1 MIKLPLIPEPYPNE
15 IFGSWL
21 ARTRDLHQS
30 GAWNQL
36 KSVCGFS
43 PSWLGCFDIPDLSEQ
58 YEKLLE
64 IMGVNF
70 AWVLQNHTTFP
81 YFAALGSGDNFIHG
95 TSLYQIHGTKALSKL
110 GISRIPN
117 ASSTPRYCPVCIR
130 SDIARYGEPFWHR
143 EHQLPNVYYCVAHRH
158 LLRATCR
165 ICLEVVA
172 GVDVNRKLNGRCAN
186 GHSLQSIL
194 EASDIVEPLFSL
206 SNLSVSA
213 LCGIDRAYRKIDVI
227 SLIGGLRVEQKPE
240 SGSQKISTI
249 VTNFYNAHASDRH
262 TSYLEIPNPPHID
275 YPAFFLINTNKTK
288 ASVPWLYAVL
298 TALNADWTLI
308 NRHLSTQVSIPSKP
322 YVRHRF
328 EIEEFTTESAKE
340 VIKTYSYMLDKKR
353 IPVKAYWF
361 LVLYDRNWLTSYFG
375 RIQPTPNVRDDR
387 RAILKNLYTALLS
400 SSSRYGQSKGP
411 FIRAGFRDKKWLDK
425 TLFHFQIATRSSEFD
440 DGKTIFDDRAKLVLS
455 AVKEFLALP
464 GPPRK
469 IDARQVAQRVGL
481 SHETVSAIV
490 KRTPEIM
497 SIFRSSRENFST
509 LRIIWA
515 LRKILELDLRVSA
528 KTISEVLSENY
539 AVAHSIYRDIQKIL
553 QSDSA
558 NPKG

>member
-64 IMGVNF
+64 VMGVNF

-95 TSLYQIHGTKALSKL
+95 TSLFQIHGTKALSKL

-117 ASSTPRYCPVCIR
+117 ASSTPRYCPVCIS

-158 LLRATCR
+158 PLRATCR
-165 ICLEVVA
+165 ICHEVVA
-172 GVDVNRKLNGRCAN
+172 GVDFNRKLNGKCAN

-194 EASDIVEPLFSL
+194 EASDIDEPLFSL
-206 SNLSVSA
+206 SDLSVSA
-213 LCGIDRAYRKIDVI
+213 LCGIDLAYKKIDVI
-227 SLIGGLRVEQKPE
+227 SLIERLRVETKPE

-249 VTNFYNAHASDRH
+249 VSKFYNAHLSNRH
-262 TSYLEIPNPPHID
+262 TSYLEVPNPPHID

-298 TALNADWTLI
+298 TALNANWTLI
-308 NRHLSTQVSIPSKP
+308 NKHFDTRGSTLPKPSA
-322 YVRHRF
+322 RRRF
-328 EIEEFTTESAKE
+328 EIVEFTIESAKD
-340 VIKTYSYMLDKKR
+340 VIQAYSCMHDKKNV
-353 IPVKAYWF
+353 PVKAYWF
-361 LVLYDRNWLTSYFG
+361 LALYDRNWLVTRFG
-375 RIQPTPNVRDDR
+375 RIQPTPDVFDDR
-387 RAILKNLYTALLS
+387 QAILKNFCTALLS
-400 SSSRYGQSKGP
+400 GSTRYGESKGP
-411 FIRAGFRDKKWLDK
+411 FVRAGFRDKKWRDEI
-425 TLFHFQIATRSSEFD
+425 LFQFQIATRPSEFENSN
-440 DGKTIFDDRAKLVLS
+440 TIFDDRAKLVLT
-455 AVKEFLALP
+455 AVKEFVASP

-469 IDARQVAQRVGL
+469 VDARQIAQKVGL

-490 KRTPEIM
+490 KRTPEIL
-497 SIFRSSRENFST
+497 SIFQSSRENFST

-553 QSDSA
+553 LSDSA
-558 NPKG
+558 SPKG